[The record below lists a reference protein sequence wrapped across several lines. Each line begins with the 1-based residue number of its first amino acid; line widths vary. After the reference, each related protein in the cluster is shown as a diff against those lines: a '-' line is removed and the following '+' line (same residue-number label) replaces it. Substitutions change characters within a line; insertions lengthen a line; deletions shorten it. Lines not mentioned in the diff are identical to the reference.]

1 MKSEIVAW
9 LQAAR
14 VVAVVRRLPEDVFH
28 DVIGALIEGGVT
40 TIEVTMDSAGGSR
53 LIAQTRERYG
63 DRARIGAGTV
73 LTEQQLLDAHASG
86 AEFFVSPHFDPALLS
101 LAESL
106 AKPMVPGV
114 LSPTEVHAAR
124 QAGAEAVKIFPA
136 AAMGP
141 GYVRDLR
148 GPFGD
153 LQAMV
158 TGGIDETNARQFIE
172 AGAIA
177 VGMGSSLFPKAE
189 IAVRDFISIA
199 RRAERLRTLLG

>member
-1 MKSEIVAW
+1 
-9 LQAAR
+9 
-14 VVAVVRRLPEDVFH
+14 
-28 DVIGALIEGGVT
+28 
-40 TIEVTMDSAGGSR
+40 
-53 LIAQTRERYG
+53 
-63 DRARIGAGTV
+63 
-73 LTEQQLLDAHASG
+73 
-86 AEFFVSPHFDPALLS
+86 
-101 LAESL
+101 
-106 AKPMVPGV
+106 MVPGV
-114 LSPTEVHAAR
+114 LSPTEVRAAR

-158 TGGIDETNARQFIE
+158 TGGIDETNARQFID

-189 IAVRDFISIA
+189 IAARDFASIA
-199 RRAERLRTLLG
+199 HRAERLRALLG